1 MLAAPSVPHCP
12 SILVCSWVLAA
23 CVWCLLLKT
32 GVRVCTV
39 GPARTLRCLAAWMVP
54 LPRAGWLGRAVG
66 VLRVLVSLCLS
77 LLTSCPCPA
86 PGARAVACRLG
97 WSHGTAEP
105 AMVEAPGPS
114 PLPHGE
120 HERGVSRGGWMQL
133 ERCSRCL
140 CCPHLP
146 WPTWVLLYKSS
157 LADDWISAIVCTC
170 WSVADKMKLCL
181 QTPIGTN
188 STLK

>member
-1 MLAAPSVPHCP
+1 MGCCWAGTSARAGKAERWKHFPRHHAGSMLAAPSVPHCP

-120 HERGVSRGGWMQL
+120 HEHRVSQGGMDAAGAVQPVPVL
-133 ERCSRCL
+133 PAS
-140 CCPHLP
+140 PMAHLGP
-146 WPTWVLLYKSS
+146 
-157 LADDWISAIVCTC
+157 A
-170 WSVADKMKLCL
+170 L
-181 QTPIGTN
+181 QIQPCR
-188 STLK
+188 